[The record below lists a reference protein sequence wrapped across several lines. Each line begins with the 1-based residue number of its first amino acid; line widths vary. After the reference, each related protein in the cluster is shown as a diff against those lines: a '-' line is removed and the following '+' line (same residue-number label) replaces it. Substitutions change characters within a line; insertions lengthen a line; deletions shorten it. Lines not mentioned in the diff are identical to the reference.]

1 MMNIDFIKQA
11 TAIYFYDTSIDKLKS
26 AMAGLAELLKESWL
40 NHDNRSIATSL
51 FLRLKLK
58 ALSLRYFDEG
68 YTEESYQKLD
78 DYLTSMIAEATEK
91 EYTKTISLAQRMKEY
106 AASVHRFMFDAV
118 EQAAR
123 LRDDDWNSKVTSREE
138 AEELKILFE
147 TKLAL
152 ARELPDDKDI
162 FGEQVKFI
170 PIKNQLI
177 DDLTAISQFASK
189 VIDDM
194 IAANGAALLRAYEWH
209 LDEHFQDFEYCPIVD
224 KQTRVANTII
234 VCTPIDNE
242 CALFALAQS
251 RGCAGGI
258 YAIDASTLK
267 GVKEDVDA
275 IFDVLTDKGANCV
288 LFHLDK
294 YPGDK
299 KHLYEATLAFG
310 VSGRQVYIHD
320 ATGEREIY
328 TAFLKYIEE
337 SAGRFS
343 ILNIG
348 YEYLSMPNFNEV
360 VDLFDSL
367 GMMKG
372 YDRNQMRAEMPFMGF
387 VGLNLAIEAHKL
399 GRSWVQVAK
408 DTSRAN
414 QRLSLAYIDAIPTQL
429 QFIDK
434 GWGIFDDGK
443 DGAVAQQQKG
453 DFDYDKVRVGSRAN
467 IRKIMTSG
475 VSFFARWG
483 MLVRYCLTHGDDPHL
498 WKTLSREEQTERLT
512 EATCLLMHAMNVPIT
527 PVVEVVDKINANG
540 WWGVCCNGGKLIKY
554 RVDHVQ
560 DLNGIIKTTC
570 HECYHAFQHAIT
582 EIGWRDWYWY
592 VLGITKG
599 SLDELLD
606 NQRNYMSKGDAYYVQ
621 VVETQ
626 ARAFA
631 TDCFNEA
638 NAAWGTIS
646 WE

>member
-1 MMNIDFIKQA
+1 MV
-11 TAIYFYDTSIDKLKS
+11 
-26 AMAGLAELLKESWL
+26 GLGELLKETWL
-40 NHDNRSIATSL
+40 NHENRSIATSL
-51 FLRLKLK
+51 FLRIKLK
-58 ALSLRYFDEG
+58 ALAIRYFDEG
-68 YTEESYQKLD
+68 YTEASYDKLAT
-78 DYLTSMIAEATEK
+78 YLDAMIAEAQEK
-91 EYTKTISLAQRMKEY
+91 EYTKTVSLAERMRDYVKN
-106 AASVHRFMFDAV
+106 VHHFMYDAV

-138 AEELKILFE
+138 AEEIKGIFEAKIS
-147 TKLAL
+147 LAK
-152 ARELPDDKDI
+152 ELPDDKEI
-162 FGEQVKFI
+162 FGEQVRFL
-170 PIKNQLI
+170 PIKTQLI
-177 DDLTAISQFASK
+177 DDLTAITNFATK
-189 VIDDM
+189 IIEDM
-194 IAANGAALLRAYEWH
+194 ITANSNALLRAYEWH
-209 LDEHFQDFEYCPIVD
+209 IDEGFYDFEYRPIVD
-224 KQTRVANTII
+224 TSTRVSNTIV
-234 VCTPIDNE
+234 VCTPIENE

-251 RGCAGGI
+251 KNAGGL

-267 GVKEDVDA
+267 GNKEDITA
-275 IFDVLTDKGANCV
+275 IFGALKDKNANCV

-294 YPGDK
+294 YLGDK
-299 KHLYEATLAFG
+299 KDLYEASLAYG
-310 VSGRQVYIHD
+310 VGGKKVYVHD
-320 ATGEREIY
+320 STGERDIY
-328 TAFLKYIEE
+328 SAFLKYIEE

-408 DTSRAN
+408 DASRAN

-540 WWGVCCNGGKLIKY
+540 WWGVCCNGGRLIKY

-570 HECYHAFQHAIT
+570 HECYHAFQHSIT
-582 EIGWRDWYWY
+582 EVGWRDWYWY